1 MKKTTVRESFLTDE
15 AYKIVG
21 YILVVGIIVTVTLPL
36 VGVAKISY
44 WLTDVCFF
52 LLMAWFT
59 TFFQRHSLNW
69 VLSLIIGATV
79 SLIISIALTIYI
91 SLIG

>member
-1 MKKTTVRESFLTDE
+1 MRKSFLTAE

-21 YILVVGIIVTVTLPL
+21 YILIVGIIATLILPL
-36 VGVAKISY
+36 IGGAKISY

-52 LLMAWFT
+52 LSTAWLT
-59 TFFQRHSLNW
+59 TFFQRRSLNW
-69 VLSLIIGATV
+69 VLSLIVAATI
-79 SLIISIALTIYI
+79 SLIISVALTIYI